1 MRARYVAAA
10 AALLAST
17 TVVLAAPVGRL
28 APKDVEATFFTGK
41 PFTASTPSNVK
52 FKMVF
57 KPDGT
62 MTRES
67 LGKPSKSGKSSKSSA
82 KVGIVTEGT
91 WKLSQDGF
99 CSTWK
104 GSKENCYRV
113 HENGANKW
121 AIVSGSQAVA
131 YWSK

>member
-1 MRARYVAAA
+1 MRVRIAGASL
-10 AALLAST
+10 ALLLS
-17 TVVLAAPVGRL
+17 VGLVIAAPVGRL
-28 APKDVEATFFTGK
+28 APKDVETTFFTGK

-52 FKMVF
+52 YKMVF

-67 LGKPSKSGKSSKSSA
+67 LGKPSKSGKSGKTSA
-82 KVGIVTEGT
+82 KSGAGTVTDGT

-104 GSKENCYRV
+104 GS
-113 HENGANKW
+113 
-121 AIVSGSQAVA
+121 
-131 YWSK
+131 

>member
-1 MRARYVAAA
+1 MRVRIAGASM
-10 AALLAST
+10 ALLLSAGL
-17 TVVLAAPVGRL
+17 VVAAPVGRL
-28 APKDVEATFFTGK
+28 APKDVETTFFNGK

-52 FKMVF
+52 FRMVF

-67 LGKPSKSGKSSKSSA
+67 LGRSGGKSGKA
-82 KVGIVTEGT
+82 KAGVITEGT
-91 WKLSQDGF
+91 WKLSADGF

-104 GSKENCYRV
+104 GSRENCFRV
-113 HENGANKW
+113 HENGSNKW

>member
-1 MRARYVAAA
+1 MRAQCAVVAT
-10 AALLAST
+10 ALIAST
-17 TVVLAAPVGRL
+17 SILLAAPVGRL
-28 APKDVEATFFTGK
+28 APKDVETTFFNGK

-52 FKMVF
+52 FRMVF

-67 LGKPSKSGKSSKSSA
+67 LGKPGKSGKNVKA
-82 KVGIVTEGT
+82 GNVTEGT

-104 GSKENCYRV
+104 NAKENCYRV
-113 HENGANKW
+113 HENGSNKW

>member
-1 MRARYVAAA
+1 MRASYAAAA
-10 AALLAST
+10 AALLAT
-17 TVVLAAPVGRL
+17 TTIALPAPVGRL
-28 APKDVEATFFTGK
+28 APKDIETTFFNGK

-57 KPDGT
+57 KSDGT

-67 LGKPSKSGKSSKSSA
+67 LGKASKKGGKTNTKGAGTVS
-82 KVGIVTEGT
+82 EGT
-91 WKLSQDGF
+91 WKLSQEGF

-104 GSKENCYRV
+104 GSRENCYRV
-113 HENGANKW
+113 HENGTNKW
-121 AIVSGSQAVA
+121 AIVAASQTVA